1 MEAIFLNEQF
11 TINISANIYLQ
22 ALHNS
27 KHNNFRIFKLKHG
40 QLFRTA
46 DKLCY
51 KIHTGTKKLSG
62 CKSNEEKKQTNGKL
76 YAILN

>member
-27 KHNNFRIFKLKHG
+27 KHSKFKIFKLKHG
-40 QLFRTA
+40 QLLLMV
-46 DKLCY
+46 DKQCY
-51 KIHTGTKKLSG
+51 KICTGTKELCQVVNLIRKRS
-62 CKSNEEKKQTNGKL
+62 KQIGNFTL
-76 YAILN
+76 FF